1 MYISPITVLY
11 ALNLHCIVCQLYL
24 NETRSEKKKKH
35 LGTTIVPEYGRPYF
49 SFFFNM
55 SPNFVWMMD
64 NVILINI

>member
-1 MYISPITVLY
+1 MKLEVT
-11 ALNLHCIVCQLYL
+11 
-24 NETRSEKKKKH
+24 KKKEKH

-49 SFFFNM
+49 SFFFFNM